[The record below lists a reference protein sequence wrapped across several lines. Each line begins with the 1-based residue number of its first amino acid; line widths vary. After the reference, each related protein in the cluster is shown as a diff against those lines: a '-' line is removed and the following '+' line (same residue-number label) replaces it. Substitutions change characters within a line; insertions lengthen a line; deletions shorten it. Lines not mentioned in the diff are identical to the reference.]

1 MRAKTHSCTLKTAW
15 RKHWQKMKL
24 LRERLT
30 FSGFV
35 FVAFAES
42 NVNIVVVVLYLQLSG
57 YVYFSRLLDVV
68 NEELSVTVIIYG

>member
-1 MRAKTHSCTLKTAW
+1 
-15 RKHWQKMKL
+15 MKL